1 MLETSKEAKGQALVP
16 TLPEWKGTSEVWSH
30 RVVQGGWGETVR
42 EASYRSRT
50 PGKGLV
56 LGGCVSG
63 NQQATG
69 TRVTLRA
76 RLPGALSSS

>member
-1 MLETSKEAKGQALVP
+1 MLETSKEAKGQAFVP
-16 TLPEWKGTSEVWSH
+16 TLPEWKGTSEMWPH
-30 RVVQGGWGETVR
+30 RAVQGGWGEAVR
-42 EASYRSRT
+42 EASYWNRT

-76 RLPGALSSS
+76 CLPGALSSS